1 MAKNTS
7 NTSSNGTNSTTSNKK
22 ETFLQALKL
31 NLGNITEACKASNTG
46 RQTYYNWVDDDEEF
60 KHYTSEF
67 NNLLKRSNDTL
78 NMYKEWDLELKTFE
92 NHYNILKQRYDNM
105 NKESME
111 KSNKSKKR
119 SEEVKEDLENAISNS

>member
-60 KHYTSEF
+60 KHSCKDVEES
-67 NNLLKRSNDTL
+67 LL
-78 NMYKEWDLELKTFE
+78 DLAENRLLEKIDNSDITAIIFFLKT
-92 NHYNILKQRYDNM
+92 KG
-105 NKESME
+105 
-111 KSNKSKKR
+111 KKR
-119 SEEVKEDLENAISNS
+119 GYIEKQEVELIKPIDEIEFDGL